1 VRGRPALTGLDAPP
15 RPTGAQ
21 ARILYIEDN
30 PANVEVVSRYLRSR
44 PNVALHSVMSGQAGL
59 NLAQQEIPDLILLD
73 LHLPDMQGGEVLK
86 RLKAEPAT
94 AGVPVAVLSAEA
106 APAVIRTMRN
116 SGVVAYL
123 TKPLNLTPNSAGSW
137 TASPPGRASDPAS
150 RPGRPPR
157 GNTGPPGRLHP
168 LPSRAFRPAP
178 FDPGLLYQVFCT
190 GSLYRA
196 EFLTDPV
203 TQG

>member
-1 VRGRPALTGLDAPP
+1 MRGRPALTGLDAPP

-86 RLKAEPAT
+86 RLKPEPAT

-106 APAVIRTMRN
+106 APAVIRTMRD

-123 TKPLNLTPNSAGSW
+123 TKPLNLTELGRLVDCL
-137 TASPPGRASDPAS
+137 TARQSERSGQ
-150 RPGRPPR
+150 PPR
-157 GNTGPPGRLHP
+157 TT
-168 LPSRAFRPAP
+168 PA
-178 FDPGLLYQVFCT
+178 
-190 GSLYRA
+190 R
-196 EFLTDPV
+196 
-203 TQG
+203 